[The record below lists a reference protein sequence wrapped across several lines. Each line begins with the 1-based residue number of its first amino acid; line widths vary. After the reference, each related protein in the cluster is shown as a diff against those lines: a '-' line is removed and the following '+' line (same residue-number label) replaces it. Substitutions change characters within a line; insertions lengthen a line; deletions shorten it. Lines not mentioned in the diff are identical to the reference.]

1 MIWAAKQL
9 LTPCNYLRIKQ
20 GDTLLQSKAVYDFVL
35 PIILTVAT
43 SAIGLALSTPLS
55 LNKHP
60 GLVKSITD
68 LLALLI
74 AFYMAALAA
83 VATFQRDGLDN
94 SMAGSPATLRRNHK
108 ESGYKFNQI
117 LSYRQFIAYLF
128 GYLSFLSLLL
138 FTFLVLLVKAYPLA
152 VKKIGTNFPFSKFI
166 YQSSELIIFFAFFF
180 ALWQLVTTS
189 MLGIHFLAERLQ
201 NLKDDGA

>member
-20 GDTLLQSKAVYDFVL
+20 GESLLESKAVYDFLL
-35 PIILTVAT
+35 PAILSIATVCF
-43 SAIGLALSTPLS
+43 SLFLSISLS
-55 LNKHP
+55 LSDHP
-60 GLVKSITD
+60 ALVKSITD

-94 SMAGSPATLRRNHK
+94 DMAGSPATLSRISSDDGRK
-108 ESGYKFNQI
+108 IIQT

-128 GYLSFLSLLL
+128 GYLSFLSLIL
-138 FTFLVLLVKAYPLA
+138 FSFLVLFVRSWPII
-152 VKKIGTNFPFSKFI
+152 VKKLGHPFWFSNIAYASIEFLI
-166 YQSSELIIFFAFFF
+166 YFLFFF
-180 ALWQLVTTS
+180 ALWQLIVTS
-189 MLGIHFLAERLQ
+189 LLGIHFLAERLQ
-201 NLKDDGA
+201 NLGGKSH

>member
-20 GDTLLQSKAVYDFVL
+20 GDTIFQSKIVYDFIL
-35 PIILTVAT
+35 PLILTAAVT
-43 SAIGLALSTPLS
+43 TLAKLISTPINLG
-55 LNKHP
+55 KHP

-83 VATFQRDGLDN
+83 VATFQRDGLDEH
-94 SMAGSPATLRRNHK
+94 MAGSPATLRRTRK
-108 ESGYKFNQI
+108 EGGNPFEQP
-117 LSYRQFIAYLF
+117 LTYRQFISYLF
-128 GYLSFLSLLL
+128 GYLSFLSLSL
-138 FTFLVLLVKAYPLA
+138 FTFLILAIKAWPLIM
-152 VKKIGTNFPFSKFI
+152 KKFGQSPKLSILYNFIEISIF
-166 YQSSELIIFFAFFF
+166 IIFFFF
-180 ALWQLVTTS
+180 LWQLFITS

-201 NLKDDGA
+201 NLKDPDA